1 MMAVKLFEHLSV
13 CLDTELA
20 PVDILT
26 PLVAFLFGDS
36 LACLVW
42 NTFTVLLG
50 DGLAVLPWHRSNKDR
65 QIFYNR
71 VKIFLRLVS
80 EMFQD
85 QCPATATPQHPH
97 GV

>member
-50 DGLAVLPWHRSNKDR
+50 DGLAVLLGHRSNKGCGDESP
-65 QIFYNR
+65 
-71 VKIFLRLVS
+71 KLVIIINYCQNS
-80 EMFQD
+80 DLQA
-85 QCPATATPQHPH
+85 CLGSLWHTSLGTL
-97 GV
+97 